1 MFITILIEC
10 IFILALGAFMAV
22 RNFAE
27 RVLTDIAHTWW
38 MVGVAYVGKKLQ
50 ENKHCEFTSVSK
62 RLQLFCQVSKLSKA
76 NIKIFQPQQLL
87 VLFGWFFYDLLL
99 SS

>member
-50 ENKHCEFTSVSK
+50 ADK
-62 RLQLFCQVSKLSKA
+62 QL
-76 NIKIFQPQQLL
+76 
-87 VLFGWFFYDLLL
+87 
-99 SS
+99 

>member
-1 MFITILIEC
+1 
-10 IFILALGAFMAV
+10 MAV

-50 ENKHCEFTSVSK
+50 ENK
-62 RLQLFCQVSKLSKA
+62 QL
-76 NIKIFQPQQLL
+76 
-87 VLFGWFFYDLLL
+87 
-99 SS
+99 

>member
-1 MFITILIEC
+1 MNWGERLLKNAVTNLFITILIEC

-50 ENKHCEFTSVSK
+50 ENK
-62 RLQLFCQVSKLSKA
+62 QL
-76 NIKIFQPQQLL
+76 
-87 VLFGWFFYDLLL
+87 
-99 SS
+99 

>member
-1 MFITILIEC
+1 MQLQICLFL
-10 IFILALGAFMAV
+10 FLLNVYFFSALGAFMAV

-50 ENKHCEFTSVSK
+50 EDK
-62 RLQLFCQVSKLSKA
+62 QL
-76 NIKIFQPQQLL
+76 
-87 VLFGWFFYDLLL
+87 
-99 SS
+99 

>member
-1 MFITILIEC
+1 MNWGERLLKNAVRNLFNTTLIEY
-10 IFILALGAFMAV
+10 IFISALGAFMAV

-50 ENKHCEFTSVSK
+50 EDKH
-62 RLQLFCQVSKLSKA
+62 L
-76 NIKIFQPQQLL
+76 
-87 VLFGWFFYDLLL
+87 
-99 SS
+99 

>member
-50 ENKHCEFTSVSK
+50 ENK
-62 RLQLFCQVSKLSKA
+62 QL
-76 NIKIFQPQQLL
+76 
-87 VLFGWFFYDLLL
+87 
-99 SS
+99 

>member
-1 MFITILIEC
+1 MDWAGRLLKNASINLFITILIEC
-10 IFILALGAFMAV
+10 IFISALGAFMAV

-50 ENKHCEFTSVSK
+50 EDK
-62 RLQLFCQVSKLSKA
+62 QL
-76 NIKIFQPQQLL
+76 
-87 VLFGWFFYDLLL
+87 
-99 SS
+99 

>member
-1 MFITILIEC
+1 MDWAGRLLKNAFINLFTTVVIGC
-10 IFILALGAFMAV
+10 IFISALGAFMAV

-50 ENKHCEFTSVSK
+50 EDT
-62 RLQLFCQVSKLSKA
+62 QL
-76 NIKIFQPQQLL
+76 
-87 VLFGWFFYDLLL
+87 
-99 SS
+99 